1 MSNNKNKI
9 VRDLTEGNVTWTMI
23 TFAAPLFL
31 SSLLQTVYNV
41 TDMIIV
47 GRFVGKEGLGAVS
60 IGTDI
65 LHFLCFIAM
74 GFSNAGQV
82 IISQLIGAGMHDKV
96 RRTIGTLFTFL
107 GAGAVIITIAGLLML
122 DNMLDWVNTPAE
134 AREFTKSYLAICLS
148 GMIFIYG
155 YNIISAILRG
165 MGDSRHPFIFVA
177 VSVVIN
183 VILDLI
189 FVVQF
194 KWNLYGVAL
203 ATIISQAVSFI
214 WALVFLYRNK
224 HHFGFHFTLK
234 EFAVSKEALA
244 PLVKLGIPMVIQ
256 SAAISFSMLFVNSY
270 INTYGVVATAMTG
283 IGNKL
288 SSIVNIVNIA
298 LSAAGSTMIGQCIG
312 AEKYDRV
319 PKVLK
324 VSFSINGAVAGAA
337 GVICLLFPQAVFG
350 IFTNDSDVL
359 KMAMTYIPVLLLL
372 FGGGALRPPMI
383 SLINGS
389 GNFKLNLAVA
399 LLDGVFMRICLSMLL
414 GITIGY
420 GVYGFWY
427 GHALAGFTPFFIG
440 IVYFLSGRWKTRK
453 YIIGRNQFK
462 K

>member
-1 MSNNKNKI
+1 MTQHKNKI
-9 VRDLTEGNVTWTMI
+9 VRDLTNGNVTLTMI

-47 GRFVGKEGLGAVS
+47 GRFIGKAGLGAVS

-82 IISQLIGAGMHDKV
+82 IISQLIGAGLRDRV

-107 GAGAVIITIAGLLML
+107 GAGAVIITVAGLLLL
-122 DNMLDWVNTPAE
+122 DNMLDWVNTPPE
-134 AREFTKSYLAICLS
+134 ARAYTKSYLGICLA
-148 GMIFIYG
+148 GMVFIYG

-183 VILDLI
+183 VILDVL
-189 FVVQF
+189 FVVMF
-194 KWNLYGVAL
+194 KWELYGVAL
-203 ATIISQAVSFI
+203 ATVISQAVSFF
-214 WALVFLYRNK
+214 WALHFLYRNRN
-224 HHFGFHFTLK
+224 HFGFHFTLK
-234 EFAVSKEALA
+234 EFAVSRDALK

-256 SAAISFSMLFVNSY
+256 SAAITFSMLFVNSY

-312 AEKYDRV
+312 AEKYERV

-324 VSFSINGAVAGAA
+324 VSFSINGAIAALAGIA
-337 GVICLLFPQAVFG
+337 VIIFPKAVFG
-350 IFTNDSDVL
+350 IFTTDTDVL
-359 KMAMTYIPVLLLL
+359 QMAVTYIPVLLLL
-372 FGGGALRPPMI
+372 FGGGALRPPMT

-440 IVYFLSGRWKTRK
+440 IVYFCSGRWRTRK
-453 YIIGRNQFK
+453 YIIGKSQFK